1 MFRLIAAMSLVV
13 ALCLATFAVAENPEA
28 GSGEGPPKIEQLS
41 AEQMIAKLD
50 GPQESFVGLRAGNI
64 TFVELYLGIYRL
76 NYTAEKKDEPVLLA
90 AMLDK
95 ARPFERRLCLAAF
108 LVDLNNEEAQG
119 LIEACLSGKHGAEAK
134 EAAALVLVEEGL
146 SWRHRRIVRLL
157 KVGARAGQYDVA
169 WDALCRR
176 AGELKLE
183 EAVEPLIAVLRRRP
197 TDGEAALALGQIGDR
212 RAIPILLQTIE
223 HDGGV
228 QLYHMLAL
236 QELEAP
242 GLADILIR
250 HLNETSLSVASSDAP
265 FGMGYEC
272 IRVLGDLD
280 AKEAIEPLKKLLAT
294 SHDENVNEE
303 IRLTLARLTAANRKE
318 LAERLLEI
326 AETPPTRADDGVERV
341 SAVEQV
347 GATGQRWAIPRL
359 LKLAKTS
366 ADLSMVQSA
375 IGTIGRLGGHD
386 AVAALVPLLDHD
398 FSHSPQKDAKRQDV
412 DYDGIVASALRA
424 ATGENFGNDAQA
436 WRRFLDSSL
445 RQ

>member
-1 MFRLIAAMSLVV
+1 MIRLIAAMSLVV
-13 ALCLATFAVAENPEA
+13 ALCLATFAAAEKPEA

-41 AEQMIAKLD
+41 AKQMIAKLD
-50 GPQESFVGLRAGNI
+50 GPQESFAGLRAGNI

-76 NYTAEKKDEPVLLA
+76 YYTAEKKDEPVLLA

-95 ARPFERRLCLAAF
+95 ARPLERRLCLAAF
-108 LVDLNNEEAQG
+108 LLDLNNEEAQG

-134 EAAALVLVEEGL
+134 EAAALVLVGEGL

-157 KVGARAGQYDVA
+157 EVGARAGQYDVA

-183 EAVEPLIAVLRRRP
+183 EAVEPLIAILRRRP

-223 HDGGV
+223 HEGGV

-236 QELEAP
+236 QELDAP

-250 HLNETSLSVASSDAP
+250 NLNQASLSVASSQAP
-265 FGMGYEC
+265 FGVGSDC
-272 IRVLGDLD
+272 IDVLGDLD

-294 SHDENVNEE
+294 SPDENLNGE
-303 IRLTLARLTAANRKE
+303 IRLTLARLTAANRRE

-326 AETPPTRADDGVERV
+326 AETPPTKADDGVERV

-347 GATGQRWAIPRL
+347 GATGQRCAIPRL
-359 LKLAKTS
+359 LKLAKSS
-366 ADLSMVQSA
+366 ADLSMVHSA
-375 IGTIGRLGGHD
+375 IRTIGHLGGD
-386 AVAALVPLLDHD
+386 EAVAALVPLFDYN
-398 FSHSPQKDAKRQDV
+398 FSHSPQKDAKRVEV
-412 DYDGIVASALRA
+412 DYDRIVASALRA
-424 ATGENFGNDAQA
+424 ATGEDFGTDAQA
-436 WRRFLDSSL
+436 WRQFLDASL